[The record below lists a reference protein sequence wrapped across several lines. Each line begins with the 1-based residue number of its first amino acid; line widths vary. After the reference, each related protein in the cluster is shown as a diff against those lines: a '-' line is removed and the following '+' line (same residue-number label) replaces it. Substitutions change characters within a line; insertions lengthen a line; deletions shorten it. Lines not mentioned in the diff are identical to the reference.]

1 MRRLVALLPLAVL
14 AVLAVLF
21 ATFGLHHDPHFTPDA
36 LVGQSAPDAVL
47 PRLDGSGSEQLTAT
61 FRGPVLVN
69 FFFSTCPPCIEE
81 APALMA
87 LKSQGVR
94 LIGVA
99 YKEPPADTRS
109 FLARSGNPF
118 ADVLVDRQGSAAIDW
133 GVSGA
138 PETFLVA
145 ADGKVLAKHS
155 GALAPAD
162 AEAML
167 ERLAG
172 EASRARGS

>member
-1 MRRLVALLPLAVL
+1 MRRLIALLPLAVL
-14 AVLAVLF
+14 AALAGLF

-36 LVGQSAPDAVL
+36 LVGQTAPDAVL
-47 PRLDGSGSEQLTAT
+47 PRLDGSGSAHLASTLN
-61 FRGPVLVN
+61 GPVLVN

-94 LIGVA
+94 LVGVA
-99 YKEPPADTRS
+99 YKEPPADTRG
-109 FLARSGNPF
+109 FLARFGDPF
-118 ADVLVDRQGSAAIDW
+118 ATVLVDRQGGAALDW

-145 ADGKVLAKHS
+145 ANGKVLAKHS
-155 GALAPAD
+155 GALTPAD
-162 AEAML
+162 AESLL
-167 ERLAG
+167 ERVSAPT
-172 EASRARGS
+172 SR

>member
-1 MRRLVALLPLAVL
+1 MRRLVAILPLAIL
-14 AVLAVLF
+14 AALALLF

-47 PRLDGSGSEQLTAT
+47 PHLDGSGPAHLAGALK
-61 FRGPVLVN
+61 GPVLVN

-94 LIGVA
+94 LVGVA
-99 YKEPPADTRS
+99 YKEPPADTQG
-109 FLARSGNPF
+109 FLSRFGNPF
-118 ADVLVDRQGSAAIDW
+118 AEVLVDRQGRAAIDW

-155 GALAPAD
+155 GALTPAD
-162 AEAML
+162 ADALL
-167 ERLAG
+167 ERMSSPT
-172 EASRARGS
+172 SR

>member
-1 MRRLVALLPLAVL
+1 MRRLVAFLPLAVL
-14 AVLAVLF
+14 AALAALF

-36 LVGQSAPDAVL
+36 LVGQGAPDAVL
-47 PRLDGSGSEQLTAT
+47 PRLDGT
-61 FRGPVLVN
+61 GPAHLASALKGPTLVN
-69 FFFSTCPPCIEE
+69 FFFSTCAPCIEE

-94 LIGVA
+94 LVGVA
-99 YKEPPADTRS
+99 YKEPPADTRA
-109 FLARSGNPF
+109 FLARFGDPF
-118 ADVLVDRQGSAAIDW
+118 TQVLVDQQGRAAVDW

-155 GALAPAD
+155 GALTPAD
-162 AEAML
+162 AEFLL
-167 ERLAG
+167 EKIAPST
-172 EASRARGS
+172 SR

>member
-1 MRRLVALLPLAVL
+1 MKRLIALLPLAVL
-14 AVLAVLF
+14 VALAVLF

-36 LVGQSAPDAVL
+36 LVGQTAPDALL
-47 PRLDGSGSEQLTAT
+47 PRLYAPGEAHLAPTLN
-61 FRGPVLVN
+61 GPVLVN

-94 LIGVA
+94 LVGIA
-99 YKEPPADTRS
+99 YKEPPEDTRA
-109 FLARSGNPF
+109 FLARYGDPF
-118 ADVLVDRQGSAAIDW
+118 VAVFYDRDGRAALDW

-155 GALAPAD
+155 GALTPVD
-162 AEAML
+162 AEALL
-167 ERLAG
+167 ER
-172 EASRARGS
+172 ASHPA

>member
-1 MRRLVALLPLAVL
+1 MRRLVAILPLAVL
-14 AVLAVLF
+14 AALAVLF

-47 PRLDGSGSEQLTAT
+47 PSLDGGGPAHLASSLK
-61 FRGPVLVN
+61 GPVLVN

-94 LIGVA
+94 LVGVA
-99 YKEPPADTRS
+99 YKEPPADTRA
-109 FLARSGNPF
+109 FLARFGDPF
-118 ADVLVDRQGSAAIDW
+118 TDVLVDREGQAAVDW

-145 ADGKVLAKHS
+145 ANGKVLAKHS
-155 GALAPAD
+155 GALTPAD
-162 AEAML
+162 ADALLDRMS
-167 ERLAG
+167 APT
-172 EASRARGS
+172 SR

>member
-1 MRRLVALLPLAVL
+1 MKRLVAILPLAVL
-14 AVLAVLF
+14 AVLGVLF

-47 PRLDGSGSEQLTAT
+47 PRLDGEGSEHLAST
-61 FRGPVLVN
+61 FKGPVLVN

-94 LIGVA
+94 LVGVA
-99 YKEPPADTRS
+99 YKEPPADTQA
-109 FLARSGNPF
+109 FLARVGDPF
-118 ADVLVDRQGSAAIDW
+118 AEGRGARPGRAAIDW
-133 GVSGA
+133 GGSGA

-145 ADGKVLAKHS
+145 ADGRGLAMHS
-155 GALAPAD
+155 GALTPAD
-162 AEAML
+162 AEALL
-167 ERLAG
+167 ERLPA
-172 EASRARGS
+172 ASRRGT

>member
-1 MRRLVALLPLAVL
+1 MKRLVAILPLAVL

-36 LVGQSAPDAVL
+36 LVGESAPDAVL
-47 PRLDGSGSEQLTAT
+47 PKLDGSGSRHLRSTLK
-61 FRGPVLVN
+61 GPVLVN

-87 LKSQGVR
+87 LKSQGAR
-94 LIGVA
+94 LVGVA
-99 YKEPPADTRS
+99 YKEPQIDTKA
-109 FLARSGNPF
+109 FLARFGDPF
-118 ADVLVDRQGSAAIDW
+118 AEVLVDRQGGAAIDW

-145 ADGKVLAKHS
+145 ADGRVLAKHS
-155 GALAPAD
+155 GALTPSD
-162 AEAML
+162 AESLL
-167 ERLAG
+167 ERLA
-172 EASRARGS
+172 ALTSR